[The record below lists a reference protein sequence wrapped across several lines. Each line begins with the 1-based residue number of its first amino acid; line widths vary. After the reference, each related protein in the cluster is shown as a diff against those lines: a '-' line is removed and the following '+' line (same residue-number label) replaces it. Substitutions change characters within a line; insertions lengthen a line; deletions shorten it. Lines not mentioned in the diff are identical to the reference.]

1 MSAAFPPLGAAP
13 SWRAAGGIHARLED
27 MTSDEQSTTGPSE
40 ETKRKFREALE
51 RKNAASKQREGE
63 AHLDGGGGA
72 QHTNG
77 PADHKREF
85 RRKSG

>member
-1 MSAAFPPLGAAP
+1 MSPRFSPLVATAP
-13 SWRAAGGIHARLED
+13 WRETGGIRAKLED